1 MPIYRGEGGSGE
13 SSTNALVNEVAQ
25 DAAAAANSANEAASS
40 ATSAANSATAAANS
54 AIAAAASETA
64 AETAETNAET
74 AETNAAASA
83 AAAATSETN
92 ASTSETNAATSETN
106 AATSASNASTSET
119 NASASA
125 TAAAT
130 SATNAA
136 TSETNAATSATNA
149 ATSETNAAT
158 SASQAATSATSAATS
173 ASDAAT
179 TYDNFDDRYLG
190 EKTSDPSVDND
201 GDALITGALYFNS
214 TASQMRVWD
223 GSAWEAA
230 YLPASGY
237 LPLSGGTMTGTLTLN
252 ANPASNLQAAT
263 KQYVDDVAAEG
274 IQYHTP
280 VRVEVEGNL
289 TVTYNN
295 GTAGVGATLTNAGT
309 QAALVIDDITM
320 VVNDRVLIYEQTDAT
335 QNGIYTVTDIGSA
348 STNWI
353 LTRATDADSYAPS
366 DPDALAQGSGFF
378 VQEGTLGAGEKYV
391 CNTVG
396 TITFGTTNITF
407 VQVATAQIY
416 TGGDGIYINGSTIT
430 NTGLLTTGS
439 TATDLAI
446 TSADINGGNID
457 GTIIGATTPAAAT
470 FATFTSNGIDDNAT
484 STVLTVNQ
492 NNGLIIDSSGTTTIQ
507 ANGNT
512 HSIVRIMSGDDT
524 SYGTVVFGDTS
535 SNTSGQIQYTHSND
549 AMVFKTD
556 NTTAV
561 TIDASQNVSLSG
573 SYLELSN
580 GGRLQVSSGSP
591 QNTDLTGGSTNG
603 TDSDGLF
610 SFYGGLSYNTGAGIV
625 LNGADHATLPNVT
638 RFVNGAFTER
648 ARINADGTTDFL
660 ADVFTTGDFVAGKNS
675 GSIAL
680 TINDGYGN
688 SNIAFNHQDGIPD
701 QNGNAVRL
709 TVNTDQT
716 TGAYLDFD
724 GKSNVTQGVA
734 VSLNA
739 MARMY
744 ADSGDFHAEGNVI
757 AYSTSISDERLK
769 ENVEQ
774 VTGALDML
782 DQIRG
787 VTFDRKDTGKKSAGV
802 IAQELEQVM
811 PYAIYETALPLK
823 TGSEEDVYKLVE
835 YDALHAVLIEAIKEL
850 RAEVEELRASSN

>member
-13 SSTNALVNEVAQ
+13 SSTNALANQVAQ
-25 DAAAAANSANEAASS
+25 DAADALAAANRAANDASAAAES
-40 ATSAANSATAAANS
+40 ATNASN
-54 AIAAAASETA
+54 SETA

-74 AETNAAASA
+74 SETNAASSA
-83 AAAATSETN
+83 TAAATSETN

-130 SATNAA
+130 SETNAATSETNAA

-149 ATSETNAAT
+149 ASSETNAAT
-158 SASQAATSATSAATS
+158 SETNAASSATAAATS
-173 ASDAAT
+173 
-179 TYDNFDDRYLG
+179 YDNFDDRYLG

-230 YLPASGY
+230 YLPASNY
-237 LPLSGGTMTGTLTLN
+237 LLLSGGTMTGTLTLN
-252 ANPASNLQAAT
+252 ADPASNLQAAT

-295 GTAGVGATLTNAGT
+295 GTAGVGATLTNANT

-348 STNWI
+348 STNWV

-396 TITFGTTNITF
+396 TITFGTTNISF

-416 TGGDGIYINGSTIT
+416 TGGAGINVNGSVIT

-470 FATFTSNGIDDNAT
+470 FASFTSNGITDTATGEILRVNNSGATVEVTTASTVDVIQLFNMHGSGGLAMQYYLPSSTGDAGFLDFSPSAGFTDFVLGTGSVSSQLTGINQKTNGTITFQTLGSDRLTINSSGNVGIGVTSISHKLQLPQVSGTSLSFSNDAAFTLDGESCAYYGLTYQTPTGKFNMVLSAYTDLVFATNAT
-484 STVLTVNQ
+484 ERMRIN
-492 NNGLIIDSSGTTTIQ
+492 SSGT
-507 ANGNT
+507 
-512 HSIVRIMSGDDT
+512 VD
-524 SYGTVVFGDTS
+524 F
-535 SNTSGQIQYTHSND
+535 
-549 AMVFKTD
+549 
-556 NTTAV
+556 
-561 TIDASQNVSLSG
+561 
-573 SYLELSN
+573 
-580 GGRLQVSSGSP
+580 
-591 QNTDLTGGSTNG
+591 TG
-603 TDSDGLF
+603 
-610 SFYGGLSYNTGAGIV
+610 
-625 LNGADHATLPNVT
+625 
-638 RFVNGAFTER
+638 
-648 ARINADGTTDFL
+648 
-660 ADVFTTGDFVAGKNS
+660 DVFTIGDFVAGKDS

-680 TINDGYGN
+680 TINDGHGN
-688 SNIAFNHQDGIPD
+688 SNIAFNHQNGVPD
-701 QNGNAVRL
+701 QDGNAIRL
-709 TVNTDQT
+709 EVNTDST
-716 TGAYLDFD
+716 SNAYLNFY
-724 GKSNVTQGVA
+724 GKSNVTQGA
-734 VSLNA
+734 STSLDP

-744 ADSGDFHAEGNVI
+744 ADSGDFHAEGNVV
-757 AYSTSISDERLK
+757 AYSASISDERLK

-774 VTGALDML
+774 VTGALDIL

-811 PYAIYETALPLK
+811 PYAIYESVLPLK
-823 TGSEEDVYKLVE
+823 TGSEDDVYKLVE